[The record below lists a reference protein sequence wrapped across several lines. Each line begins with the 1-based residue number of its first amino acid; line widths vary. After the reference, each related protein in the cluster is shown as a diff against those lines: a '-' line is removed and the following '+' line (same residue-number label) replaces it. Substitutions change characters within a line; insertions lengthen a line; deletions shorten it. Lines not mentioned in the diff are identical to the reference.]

1 MSDIEIYKEI
11 LTLPD
16 ELKKEVIDFV
26 AFLKFKNQAK
36 PKKQRKAGLAKGL
49 IKMSDDF
56 DEPLDDFKEYMQ

>member
-16 ELKKEVIDFV
+16 DLKKEVSDFV
-26 AFLKFKNQAK
+26 AFLKFKNKAK

-49 IKMSDDF
+49 INMSDDF
-56 DEPLDDFKEYMQ
+56 DEPLDDFKEYM